1 MNSRSERVFRNRFRH
16 RFPAK
21 RGALPEDPKTQIKL
35 DHSSCSRT
43 REVHNMTKNTPAV
56 LRSALY
62 ALRGGFLI
70 RPFVIAFLGRNRRRG
85 SVLDRGAISGDPGH
99 RSVDPVSLA
108 CRPSGGAGHP
118 HHHCD
123 RHHDGRLHR
132 FCDPLDDLD
141 AGVHAVFAAHPHQL
155 RPGSGHAM
163 DARDLSRH
171 VFLLH
176 RGPSRGAIAS
186 LLPLCRL

>member
-1 MNSRSERVFRNRFRH
+1 
-16 RFPAK
+16 
-21 RGALPEDPKTQIKL
+21 
-35 DHSSCSRT
+35 
-43 REVHNMTKNTPAV
+43 MTKNPPAV

-70 RPFVIAFLGRNRRRG
+70 RPFVIAFLIGTAG
-85 SVLDRGAISGDPGH
+85 AVLSAIEERLSSDTGH
-99 RSVDPVSLA
+99 RSMDAVSIA

-118 HHHCD
+118 HHDCD

-132 FCDPLDDLD
+132 FCHLVDDLD

-176 RGPSRGAIAS
+176 RGPSRGALAPFS
-186 LLPLCRL
+186 LYAGRDCRWRHGARAGLRWLAYILHPPHFGCDQR